1 LRGYQQLKP
10 STCTFFKEMSY
21 CRQFPSISSLWLPCS
36 QTHSDYIHYHAIW
49 LQTLNVESNR
59 QLGSNLK
66 SHWSRL

>member
-10 STCTFFKEMSY
+10 STFTFFKEMSY
-21 CRQFPSISSLWLPCS
+21 CRQFPSISSLCL
-36 QTHSDYIHYHAIW
+36 QTHSDCIHYHAIW
-49 LQTLNVESNR
+49 LQILNVESNR